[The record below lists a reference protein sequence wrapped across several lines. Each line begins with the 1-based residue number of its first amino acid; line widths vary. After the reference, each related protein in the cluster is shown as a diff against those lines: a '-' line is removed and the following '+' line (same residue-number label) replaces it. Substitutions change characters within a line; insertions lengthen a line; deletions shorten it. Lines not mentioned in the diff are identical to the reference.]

1 LRTIRLGDL
10 LVKHGALTSGQ
21 RDQIVQAQRSS
32 RAKGGK
38 AGRPFG
44 VLAEEMFGVSPRA
57 VEQAWAEQFAAYSAS
72 VDARRL
78 TPDAETLSLVSTR
91 QAWQFR
97 LIPVR
102 LDSDEVVLCTSQHN
116 LVRAMKFAGWKLGQ
130 GFEFLLTDA
139 KALGEAMMRHYPMPG
154 MSAEMIECAAAT

>member
-1 LRTIRLGDL
+1 
-10 LVKHGALTSGQ
+10 VKHGALTIGQ
-21 RDQIVQAQRSS
+21 RDQILLAQQAARS
-32 RAKGGK
+32 KGGK

-57 VEQAWAEQFAAYSAS
+57 VEQAWAEQYAAYTPS

-78 TPDAETLSLVSTR
+78 RPDADTLGLLSAR
-91 QAWQFR
+91 QAWQFGV
-97 LIPVR
+97 LPVR
-102 LDSDEVVLCTSQHN
+102 LHSDEVVLCTSQNN

-139 KALGEAMMRHYPMPG
+139 RALGEAMMRHYPMPG
-154 MSAEMIECAAAT
+154 MSPAMVES